1 MQQIDSTA
9 LSTALPTLARA
20 FHTNPVNLKVA
31 LTCYIVTQAVFIPA
45 SGWIA
50 DRFGARRVFMG
61 AMGVFLLGSI
71 LCGFS
76 HSLGALVASR
86 IIQGLGGAAMTPVG
100 RIIVVGAFRREDL
113 MHAMIWL
120 TTPAMVG
127 PILGPP
133 LAGLILS
140 FTDWPWIFFINVP
153 IGLLG
158 LMGVLRFVPK
168 RMQPHPGRFDFKGF
182 YLSAFAI
189 SATMIG
195 AEGIGLLSPWMLAGA
210 WIIALGL
217 CASYALYARGR
228 DRPVL
233 DLSLMRYKTLRA
245 SLTGGSLFRFSMGAT
260 PFLLPLLL
268 QGGLGWTPL
277 HAGLLTMTSAMGA
290 MLSRPGAVFI
300 IGKLG
305 YRNVLLI
312 TSVVGGILSMGPILL
327 IWGTPIWIVVVSLIV
342 AGLFRSSQFTSLNTI
357 AFAEVPNEAI
367 SATTTL
373 MAVLQQVSLSLGIT
387 LAGLAL
393 GLSQWFA
400 HAKPGHNMAPSLFIA
415 PFVLINLLPMTAALI
430 YSRLPKDAG
439 ATMIARRPRG

>member
-1 MQQIDSTA
+1 
-9 LSTALPTLARA
+9 
-20 FHTNPVNLKVA
+20 
-31 LTCYIVTQAVFIPA
+31 
-45 SGWIA
+45 
-50 DRFGARRVFMG
+50 
-61 AMGVFLLGSI
+61 
-71 LCGFS
+71 
-76 HSLGALVASR
+76 
-86 IIQGLGGAAMTPVG
+86 
-100 RIIVVGAFRREDL
+100 
-113 MHAMIWL
+113 
-120 TTPAMVG
+120 
-127 PILGPP
+127 
-133 LAGLILS
+133 
-140 FTDWPWIFFINVP
+140 
-153 IGLLG
+153 
-158 LMGVLRFVPK
+158 
-168 RMQPHPGRFDFKGF
+168 
-182 YLSAFAI
+182 
-189 SATMIG
+189 
-195 AEGIGLLSPWMLAGA
+195 
-210 WIIALGL
+210 
-217 CASYALYARGR
+217 
-228 DRPVL
+228 
-233 DLSLMRYKTLRA
+233 
-245 SLTGGSLFRFSMGAT
+245 
-260 PFLLPLLL
+260 
-268 QGGLGWTPL
+268 
-277 HAGLLTMTSAMGA
+277 MTSAMGA